1 MNLLNGL
8 AVSDT
13 GLIREEAEV
22 ISLKSQ
28 VHKCVDIL
36 IGENLSICQLA
47 NMDIFY
53 WSVHS
58 FGWRGE
64 IGIKE
69 VSEGIDIL
77 AS

>member
-1 MNLLNGL
+1 M
-8 AVSDT
+8 D
-13 GLIREEAEV
+13 IRY
-22 ISLKSQ
+22 
-28 VHKCVDIL
+28 VDIL

-47 NMDIFY
+47 NMDLFY

-77 AS
+77 ASCEYHFIGVHENLV